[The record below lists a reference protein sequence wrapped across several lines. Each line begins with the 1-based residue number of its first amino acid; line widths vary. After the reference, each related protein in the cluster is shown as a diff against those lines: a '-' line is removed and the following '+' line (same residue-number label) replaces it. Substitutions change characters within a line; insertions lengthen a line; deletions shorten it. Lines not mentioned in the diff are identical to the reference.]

1 MGLGDDALFVQ
12 SRDWRQEKEK
22 ESAHR
27 LSAAL
32 IREDVSEEGD
42 DTGGEE
48 ALTSDLQD
56 SRTCSPRFSSILL
69 TSSRIASRRSSTCGS
84 LASSGL
90 GSGGEV
96 EARRSAGQEQGE
108 AGRSLRGCDDG
119 VGHGVDDGVESDR
132 HERQGDTRGRGRA

>member
-1 MGLGDDALFVQ
+1 MTREGE
-12 SRDWRQEKEK
+12 RE
-22 ESAHR
+22 ESAHS

-32 IREDVSEEGD
+32 IREKVSEEGD
-42 DTGGEE
+42 DTEGE

-69 TSSRIASRRSSTCGS
+69 TSSRIASRRSNTCGS

-96 EARRSAGQEQGE
+96 EARRSAGQQ
-108 AGRSLRGCDDG
+108 
-119 VGHGVDDGVESDR
+119 
-132 HERQGDTRGRGRA
+132 